1 MPKKAKNEVST
12 VRKLSSYIEL
22 WTVKSKPPNQS
33 KHVTVTTCR
42 NLLEDKNGQ
51 KNCQKLPERA
61 KNAFFL
67 ISTVSKLSSF
77 VELWTVKFT
86 WPTVLPDLAKKVPK
100 CQKSVTR
107 IGKKLPKWQKSWLL
121 LNYEQCSWPDQTVL
135 PDLAKSCQSSKKV
148 LQEMAKCGQGSQS
161 YTLYT
166 ICFTLYALHFTL
178 YTLRYTL
185 YASG

>member
-1 MPKKAKNEVST
+1 MPKKAKNEEST
-12 VRKLSSYIEL
+12 IRKLSSYIEL

-33 KHVTVTTCR
+33 KHVTVRTCQ

-86 WPTVLPDLAKKVPK
+86 LPTVLPDLVKRCQSGKKV
-100 CQKSVTR
+100 
-107 IGKKLPKWQKSWLL
+107 LPELAKSWLI
-121 LNYEQCSWPDQTVL
+121 LNYKQWSWPDQTVL
-135 PDLAKSCQSSKKV
+135 PDLAKSCQSRKKCY
-148 LQEMAKCGQGSQS
+148 QKW
-161 YTLYT
+161 
-166 ICFTLYALHFTL
+166 
-178 YTLRYTL
+178 
-185 YASG
+185 

>member
-1 MPKKAKNEVST
+1 MPE
-12 VRKLSSYIEL
+12 I
-22 WTVKSKPPNQS
+22 
-33 KHVTVTTCR
+33 
-42 NLLEDKNGQ
+42 
-51 KNCQKLPERA
+51 A

-67 ISTVSKLSSF
+67 ISTVSNLSSF

-178 YTLRYTL
+178 YTLRFRL
-185 YASG
+185 KCILGWSVFWSQSVQVSNGDKLRWPKSVRPNCHSGKNIKQPSGSIST